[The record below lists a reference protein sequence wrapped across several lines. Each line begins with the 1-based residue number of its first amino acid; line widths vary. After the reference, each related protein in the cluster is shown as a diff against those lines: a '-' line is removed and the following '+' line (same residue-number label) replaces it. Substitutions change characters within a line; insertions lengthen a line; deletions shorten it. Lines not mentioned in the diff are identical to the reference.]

1 MPRSPLSLC
10 LALLAA
16 PSLAFAQTDAP
27 AAPVEIS
34 LQDALRRAWID
45 PPAVVAA
52 LARVEAASLQVN
64 SARAAYLPSVTLST
78 SPQFSY
84 SDRPSFAAGLG
95 PSRLRSSAL
104 SVDATASAR
113 MTLYDFGRTAGAVR
127 GAEAAADAAR
137 EDARGARLQSLSAA
151 AVAYLTVLNDRENL
165 ASIDATV
172 SQREAHLRIAEG
184 LVSTGSRPGIEAV
197 RAQLNLESA
206 RLDRAAAAERAAS
219 NLASLAAALGV
230 DPLREVRVAPA
241 PDGVFASPLDPASAA
256 RRAIAMRPEFSAAR
270 HRVAQAEAQLD
281 TARAARLPTLS
292 ASANVGASL
301 SEVLEGNGLGGVSQ
315 TAGAGVTLSWPL
327 FDANVRA
334 NVGVAESN
342 VQVARRNLE
351 VQTLQVRT
359 AAVQAAVSARAAQAT
374 LAQAERLA
382 EVAAANL
389 TQAAGRYEAG
399 AAQLLEL
406 VDAQAADAAARVS
419 VVRARLNALT
429 ARAQLLAATGDLEAL
444 SQP

>member
-1 MPRSPLSLC
+1 MHRPLIPLC
-10 LALLAA
+10 LALLGA
-16 PSLAFAQTDAP
+16 PALALAQTDATS
-27 AAPVEIS
+27 APVEVS
-34 LQDALRRAWID
+34 LQDALRRAWVD

-52 LARVEAASLQVN
+52 LARVEAASLQVGA
-64 SARAAYLPSVTLST
+64 ARAAYLPSVTLST

-113 MTLYDFGRTAGAVR
+113 MTLSDFGRTAGAVR
-127 GAEAAADAAR
+127 GAEAGADAAR
-137 EDARGARLQSLSAA
+137 EDARAARLQSLSTA

-165 ASIDATV
+165 ASLDATIA
-172 SQREAHLRIAEG
+172 QREAHLRIAEG
-184 LVSTGSRPGIEAV
+184 LVSTGSRPAIEAV

-219 NLASLAAALGV
+219 NVASLAAALGV
-230 DPLREVRVAPA
+230 DPLRDLRVAAA
-241 PDGVFASPLDPASAA
+241 PEGVFSSPLDPASAS
-256 RRAIAMRPEFSAAR
+256 RRAMAMRPEFAAAR
-270 HRVAQAEAQLD
+270 HRLSQAQAQLD
-281 TARAARLPTLS
+281 AARAGRLPTLS
-292 ASANVGASL
+292 ASASVGASL

-315 TAGAGVTLSWPL
+315 TASAGVALSWPL

-334 NVGVAESN
+334 NIGVAEAN
-342 VQVARRNLE
+342 VEVARRNLE
-351 VQTLQVRT
+351 TQTLQVRT

-374 LAQAERLA
+374 LTQAERLA

-444 SQP
+444 SRP